1 MSFIFIVGQL
11 FCWRTFFPQGYQPPF
26 EIMLL
31 FFFFFYKKAEFLAFQ
46 DVESR
51 VGTFVV
57 GRRIAFCFSETTL
70 SQLIFHFKQLK
81 GFDQMILLILI
92 EQSLLQGT

>member
-11 FCWRTFFPQGYQPPF
+11 FCWRTFLTQGYQPPF
-26 EIMLL
+26 EIMLIL
-31 FFFFFYKKAEFLAFQ
+31 FFYKKAEFLAFQ

-70 SQLIFHFKQLK
+70 SQLIFNFKQLK
-81 GFDQMILLILI
+81 GFNQMILLILI